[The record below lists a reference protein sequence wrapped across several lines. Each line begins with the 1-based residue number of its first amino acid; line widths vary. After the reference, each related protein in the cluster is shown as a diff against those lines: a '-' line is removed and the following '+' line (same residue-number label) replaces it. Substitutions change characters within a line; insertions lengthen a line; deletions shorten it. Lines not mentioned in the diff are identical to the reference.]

1 MLWVCY
7 LHESHTECSNCTLL
21 QGSSDLL
28 ECLLDG
34 SNITGASRGKIEGS
48 GATGLGMGS
57 LLQDLREAYLER
69 FGGTGQG
76 RDAVA
81 RHFDVRLQALAAR
94 AQAAESAYSPH
105 K

>member
-1 MLWVCY
+1 MLWLRP
-7 LHESHTECSNCTLL
+7 LHKSLTGCLTCTPL

-28 ECLLDG
+28 DG
-34 SNITGASRGKIEGS
+34 SNIAGASRGKIEGS
-48 GATGLGMGS
+48 GATGVGIGS

-94 AQAAESAYSPH
+94 AQAAESA
-105 K
+105 